1 MWGRSPNQISSKS
14 ADHIGY
20 APKLSTSPNEIPAIF
35 ALGFTTVLHLT
46 EPTVES
52 IRYYNRHTGSSET
65 EEIYGESFLRWA
77 YGNPLGKLSLHAFV
91 KRPVFSKWYGWRM
104 SKPESANRVAP
115 FITKYGLDP
124 DDFAEAPG
132 SFRSFNEFFYRK
144 LKSSARPIDS
154 APVVFPADG
163 RHLGFPDISAID
175 SFFVKGQRF
184 DLAALL
190 DDAALAAKYAKGSL
204 VLSRLCPVDYHR
216 FHFPAAGVPSE
227 TRLINGPLFSV
238 SPIALARNL
247 SYLWTNK
254 RTLTELKTED
264 FGTILLL
271 EIGATCVGTIR
282 QTFKPGQPVEKGAEK
297 GYFAFGGSSTI
308 TVFEPGAVTL
318 ADDLLENSAR
328 QTELYARVGSA
339 MASDS

>member
-1 MWGRSPNQISSKS
+1 MIIRRESGRV
-14 ADHIGY
+14 
-20 APKLSTSPNEIPAIF
+20 STIF
-35 ALGFTTVLHLT
+35 ALGFIAALPFTALTVD
-46 EPTVES
+46 S
-52 IRYYNRHTGSSET
+52 IRYYNRHTGTHET
-65 EEIYGESFLRWA
+65 EEIYGEGFLRWA
-77 YGNPLGKLSLHAFV
+77 YGNPLGNLSLHAFV
-91 KRPVFSKWYGWRM
+91 KRPAFSKWYGWRM
-104 SKPESANRVAP
+104 SKPESAQRVLP
-115 FITKYGLDP
+115 FIAKYGLDP
-124 DDFAEAPG
+124 DDFAETPCT
-132 SFRSFNEFFYRK
+132 FRSFNEFFFRK
-144 LKSSARPIDS
+144 LKTAARPIDA

-190 DDAALAAKYAKGSL
+190 DDDALAAKYAKGSL

-254 RTLTELKTED
+254 RTLTELKTDD

-271 EIGATCVGTIR
+271 EIGATCVGTIQ
-282 QTFKPGQPVEKGAEK
+282 QTFKPGIPVEKGAEK

-308 TVFEPGAVTL
+308 TIFEPGHATL
-318 ADDLLENSAR
+318 ADDLLENSAK

-339 MASDS
+339 MATSRA